1 MDFRKIL
8 VLIGFT
14 FELLINLIL
23 IKTKKLW
30 NIK

>member
-8 VLIGFT
+8 VLIGST
-14 FELLINLIL
+14 FGLVNNLKL

>member
-1 MDFRKIL
+1 MVFHKIL

-14 FELLINLIL
+14 FEIQINLIL

-30 NIK
+30 NTK